1 MVVNK
6 PLVIKL
12 SLAATKAVTEKIKS
26 MIESSRIQV
35 KKLIKLEDD
44 YQGALYWCLIMTSKR
59 HFHSHSYNKH

>member
-44 YQGALYWCLIMTSKR
+44 YQGALVLVPYYDLQTS
-59 HFHSHSYNKH
+59 FP